1 MTFDLS
7 EAFDGEFAQLLF
19 QSNILIQSQKGPGRN
34 MDIVI
39 CLRRVIDRSR
49 FFNSRVYRS
58 CSPSMQM
65 LTLQARE
72 QCFRVISL
80 ALNRTQALSVAA

>member
-19 QSNILIQSQKGPGRN
+19 KSNILIQSQKGPGRN

-39 CLRRVIDRSR
+39 CLRR
-49 FFNSRVYRS
+49 
-58 CSPSMQM
+58 
-65 LTLQARE
+65 
-72 QCFRVISL
+72 
-80 ALNRTQALSVAA
+80 

>member
-39 CLRRVIDRSR
+39 CLRRCLIDLDFST
-49 FFNSRVYRS
+49 RV
-58 CSPSMQM
+58 
-65 LTLQARE
+65 
-72 QCFRVISL
+72 FIGHV
-80 ALNRTQALSVAA
+80 ALVCRC